1 MRLVG
6 GGINGPCSE
15 LDRDRDRDLVIVIV
29 IEKHTWLLLSLLVL
43 LFVICDCWESVVRC
57 SSLQRS
63 KGFAS
68 GFYHVL
74 TKRSSILY
82 SSTIIYL
89 PSLA

>member
-6 GGINGPCSE
+6 GGINGPCSK
-15 LDRDRDRDLVIVIV
+15 LDRDRALVIGRVLV
-29 IEKHTWLLLSLLVL
+29 MKKRTWLLLSLLLL

-74 TKRSSILY
+74 AERS
-82 SSTIIYL
+82 
-89 PSLA
+89 